1 MKNKVRFY
9 VLAAKDEENNLI
21 KDFDMHS
28 FLLSFNKRIDEDV
41 DGVRKEIDKRALRCL
56 PVKVVSKDLK
66 QLVVPIG
73 RMKSEDLYRENP
85 DKKDM
90 SMVDERLYDM
100 NAIFY
105 SGIHNVAFITLDKN
119 GPSYNSMAKYLSY
132 FSEYK
137 IVIVPVIQRITLEA
151 IRNMKKVK
159 GFGFELLLNDSLME
173 QINQE
178 QVDNKNTTLLQKLVP
193 SLVKQKDSI
202 NCFRLSVSFDT
213 DSSSRTACLNV
224 QTLFTILEEID
235 IEQDFIKDL
244 YIRGAKN
251 ENTEINKNSIKKE
264 NYYLNHTFTL
274 TKDEKFSTGFI
285 RDNGQ
290 NAISAHVNDF
300 SSFVDEYFK

>member
-105 SGIHNVAFITLDKN
+105 SGIHNRFCIRPSAGRIQAHVKTAAAKAFQAQSHK
-119 GPSYNSMAKYLSY
+119 
-132 FSEYK
+132 
-137 IVIVPVIQRITLEA
+137 
-151 IRNMKKVK
+151 RN
-159 GFGFELLLNDSLME
+159 E
-173 QINQE
+173 
-178 QVDNKNTTLLQKLVP
+178 
-193 SLVKQKDSI
+193 
-202 NCFRLSVSFDT
+202 
-213 DSSSRTACLNV
+213 
-224 QTLFTILEEID
+224 
-235 IEQDFIKDL
+235 KDL
-244 YIRGAKN
+244 FH
-251 ENTEINKNSIKKE
+251 KKA
-264 NYYLNHTFTL
+264 L
-274 TKDEKFSTGFI
+274 
-285 RDNGQ
+285 
-290 NAISAHVNDF
+290 
-300 SSFVDEYFK
+300 